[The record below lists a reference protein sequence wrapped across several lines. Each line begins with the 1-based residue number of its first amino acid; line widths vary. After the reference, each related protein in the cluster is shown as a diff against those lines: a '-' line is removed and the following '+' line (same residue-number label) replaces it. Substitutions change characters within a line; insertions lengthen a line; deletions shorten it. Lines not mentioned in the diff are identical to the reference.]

1 MGETSEA
8 GVEWT
13 WAEFEDAGCA
23 AGQLPRAL
31 EASIMM
37 ATRGH
42 QHPETIR
49 PTFQMGKLRL
59 RGQVA
64 CPWSHSKLVDRT
76 QVL

>member
-1 MGETSEA
+1 MGETSKA
-8 GVEWT
+8 GVERT
-13 WAEFEDAGCA
+13 RVGFEDIGCA

-37 ATRGH
+37 VTRGH
-42 QHPETIR
+42 QHPETTR

-64 CPWSHSKLVDRT
+64 CLWSHSKLVART